1 MPHSHFANIISVLP
15 AGSANTSI
23 PSGTVSRVFAVIFY
37 LVKYTKLL
45 IFTGGAWYEQRKW
58 RNKSQNT
65 NSVSQWSK
73 TSSWAA
79 EQLLKVHTPGH
90 LKQSGY
96 DEMFRVE
103 LFRSATEVHK
113 HTKNGKEYTKESS
126 PNDKDISNVSSFSFI
141 HS

>member
-1 MPHSHFANIISVLP
+1 MSSGNDVTKVKTRIQ
-15 AGSANTSI
+15 SANE
-23 PSGTVSRVFAVIFY
+23 
-37 LVKYTKLL
+37 VKPVH
-45 IFTGGAWYEQRKW
+45 E
-58 RNKSQNT
+58 
-65 NSVSQWSK
+65 
-73 TSSWAA
+73 
-79 EQLLKVHTPGH
+79 LLKVHTPGH

-126 PNDKDISNVSSFSFI
+126 PNDKDISNVSSFSCI